1 MICRVEMPTN
11 EQIFGRFYRYRLMH
25 GQGQGGG
32 GRSMVIML
40 VVLVAA
46 MMALSFTFSLSVWL
60 LVIVAALVVLW
71 LGYLMWWKPN
81 QLFRK
86 KEGAALQTEVTIFTK
101 NGLTRTVKSEEGGLP
116 ETTNVNYSSLLKAV
130 ETSHDFYLYISP
142 AQAVMVD
149 KEYFTNGTP
158 EDLRA
163 VLTDKMGKNFKG
175 KKS

>member
-32 GRSMVIML
+32 RSMVIML
-40 VVLVAA
+40 AILVAA
-46 MMALSFTFSLSVWL
+46 MLMLFFTFSLSVWL
-60 LVIVAALVVLW
+60 LVGAAALVVLW

-101 NGLTRTVKSEEGGLP
+101 SGVTRTVKSEEGGLP
-116 ETTNVNYSSLLKAV
+116 ETTSVNYSTMLKAV
-130 ETSHDFYLYISP
+130 ETGQDFFLFLSP
-142 AQAVMVD
+142 AQAIMVD

-158 EDLRA
+158 EELRA
-163 VLTDKMGKNFKG
+163 VLKDKLGANFKG